1 VALSR
6 LWNKDKVIEKHG
18 QKDGCYRRI
27 ETEIEEVNFLN
38 APTDDFPL
46 ALPLGIDTYCK
57 LYPGNIVIV
66 AGSKSA
72 GKTAFLLNIVKENMS
87 KNEIIYLNS
96 EMGDTEFRKRLELFE
111 MPLSSWN
118 FRAYHRAVN
127 FADLITAEKKIFIV
141 DFLEVTTD
149 FWKVAQYI
157 QEIHNKLK
165 EGICIIALQK
175 SEGRDNGRGG
185 DFSKE
190 KARLYISL
198 DYIPNQKINQVKIV
212 DAKAWR
218 TETNPRGLYRNYKLV
233 KGAKF
238 IADSHWEG

>member
-1 VALSR
+1 
-6 LWNKDKVIEKHG
+6 
-18 QKDGCYRRI
+18 
-27 ETEIEEVNFLN
+27 
-38 APTDDFPL
+38 
-46 ALPLGIDTYCK
+46 
-57 LYPGNIVIV
+57 
-66 AGSKSA
+66 
-72 GKTAFLLNIVKENMS
+72 
-87 KNEIIYLNS
+87 
-96 EMGDTEFRKRLELFE
+96 MGDTEFRKRLELFD
-111 MPLSSWN
+111 MPLTEWK
-118 FRAYHRAVN
+118 FKPYHRAVS

-198 DYIPNQKINQVKIV
+198 DFIPNKKVNQVKIV

-218 TETNPRGLYRNYKLV
+218 TEINPRGLYRNYKLV
-233 KGAKF
+233 KGSKF
-238 IADSHWEG
+238 IPDSHWEG